1 MRLKFFDALI
11 DFGMEGIEPGF
22 EDVDAIIWIPMR
34 DFILRSKQTDRG
46 VYRSN

>member
-1 MRLKFFDALI
+1 MRLKFFDVLI

-34 DFILRSKQTDRG
+34 GFILHSKQTDGG